1 MTTSRP
7 SPYIEEEEVFCFDSK
22 KNKDPGSPIT
32 GLNQRPFTMKPQT
45 NSSDDDYE
53 EEEFIV
59 FADFQSKVAPEA
71 LTDPNLNLK
80 LIGMDSDTP
89 IMQINSKVFQGKC
102 STSH

>member
-1 MTTSRP
+1 MTTH
-7 SPYIEEEEVFCFDSK
+7 K
-22 KNKDPGSPIT
+22 
-32 GLNQRPFTMKPQT
+32 

-80 LIGMDSDTP
+80 LIGMDTDTP
-89 IMQINSKVFQGKC
+89 IMQINSKVFQGK
-102 STSH
+102 SSIFH